1 MVEKA
6 GHKKRLA
13 SARNEWISQRPKQTD
28 DDDDESPEEN
38 TRSAAHFSAAV
49 NATSDK
55 PSTPSRDVPDDDD
68 LYDATPRAARQTAPP
83 ADVPEDDDLDALMAE
98 AEANDQSKQSA
109 PTSTGPKA
117 GAEDDGDELDALI
130 AEAEGT
136 SNGSK
141 QVSNGEASKKPEGS
155 NDDFADEEAAM
166 QEMDGLW

>member
-28 DDDDESPEEN
+28 DDDENADEN
-38 TRSAAHFSAAV
+38 TRSAAHFSAVV
-49 NATSDK
+49 NGTSDK
-55 PSTPSRDVPDDDD
+55 PSTPTRDVPDDDD

-98 AEANDQSKQSA
+98 AEVNDRSKQ
-109 PTSTGPKA
+109 PVRTRA
-117 GAEDDGDELDALI
+117 GSGANAVDDGDELDALI
-130 AEAEGT
+130 AEAEEGT
-136 SNGSK
+136 SNGSNH
-141 QVSNGEASKKPEGS
+141 VSNGDASNKSEGL